1 MRKPP
6 PFILILILFLPLAAF
21 AEGKVSSSFETGLG
35 LYIIAF
41 DVPQGGVKVNLPDDM
56 GAGDTIS
63 GTVIVKPVGRTEEE
77 QRRNA
82 NKLNRYLVEI
92 GEERTSIVEGV
103 IKWTIP
109 VILSRKPTYL
119 VLRDENGEEVARAQI
134 PLRITPAVET
144 PTTLSSEN
152 YQFPVIG
159 QTEKPIC
166 ITGPF
171 DGNFDT
177 TTIEF
182 GGQKAR
188 LIAESPRKLV
198 VESPREVVGPTEI
211 ELKER
216 NLITKRK
223 FNNLRVVKI
232 SRGETPSIP
241 PPPSTHK
248 PTKLKT
254 QEEGTAEEKFL
265 VEQTS
270 APINKQLEKETKSKS
285 GEIEQQIPTPSSAK
299 ESMKKA
305 EDSRAERTPSP
316 AESIEKKAEPKMAKN
331 EQGENPLPSPTP
343 LAEKPAKTEMEK
355 KEATKEN
362 TETTPQTEHG
372 GKYTIQIGSFKTEEE
387 AKETAENLISK
398 GYPAFETTAHIPGK
412 GTWYRVR
419 IGTFKTINEA
429 KTYGDK
435 LKSLEPSVESVFV
448 TVNN

>member
-1 MRKPP
+1 MVTLEKHNGNVVTCRKCPRLVRWREACAKKPP
-6 PFILILILFLPLAAF
+6 RRYRNSVYWAKPLPGFGDSRARVLIVGLAPAAHGGNRTGRMFTGDRSGDWLYGALHAFGFANQANSEHRGDGLKLKDCYITAAVRCAPPKNKPSRAEFIRCRP
-21 AEGKVSSSFETGLG
+21 
-35 LYIIAF
+35 
-41 DVPQGGVKVNLPDDM
+41 
-56 GAGDTIS
+56 
-63 GTVIVKPVGRTEEE
+63 
-77 QRRNA
+77 
-82 NKLNRYLVEI
+82 YLV
-92 GEERTSIVEGV
+92 
-103 IKWTIP
+103 
-109 VILSRKPTYL
+109 
-119 VLRDENGEEVARAQI
+119 Q
-134 PLRITPAVET
+134 
-144 PTTLSSEN
+144 
-152 YQFPVIG
+152 
-159 QTEKPIC
+159 
-166 ITGPF
+166 
-171 DGNFDT
+171 
-177 TTIEF
+177 
-182 GGQKAR
+182 
-188 LIAESPRKLV
+188 
-198 VESPREVVGPTEI
+198 
-211 ELKER
+211 ELK
-216 NLITKRK
+216 L

-232 SRGETPSIP
+232 SREETPSIP

-254 QEEGTAEEKFL
+254 QEEGTAEEKSL

-270 APINKQLEKETKSKS
+270 APINKQLQKETKSKS

-316 AESIEKKAEPKMAKN
+316 TGSIEKKAEPKMAKN

-429 KTYGDK
+429 KIYGDK